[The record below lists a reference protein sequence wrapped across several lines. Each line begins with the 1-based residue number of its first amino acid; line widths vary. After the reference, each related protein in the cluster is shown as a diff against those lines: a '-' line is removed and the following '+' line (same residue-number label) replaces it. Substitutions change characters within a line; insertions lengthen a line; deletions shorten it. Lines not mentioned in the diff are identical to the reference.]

1 MSPRVMT
8 RSAGR
13 LVAESQ
19 RGGTNG
25 LGANGS
31 VEGVNRNVEGV
42 NRRTPNFSM
51 IISQQLQNL
60 LPTMLALVGNQGNV
74 GNQNGNVVNE
84 NVQENVE
91 NVIVNGKRVE
101 FCPSHEMQ
109 KLESEL
115 WNYSMVGAGHVAYT
129 DRYVYGLAPWIHGMV
144 VATKSKTIQK
154 AVQISGALT
163 DEAVRNGSIRKEERI
178 WVLGPSVPP
187 ATPTMHPEGLVAH
200 ASTGIHVR
208 SIGSFLGFEHCDGH
222 RAQRIRF

>member
-1 MSPRVMT
+1 MFSLVWIMSPRVMT

-13 LVAESQ
+13 LVAESR

-31 VEGVNRNVEGV
+31 VEGGNRNVEGV

-60 LPTMLALVGNQGNV
+60 LPTMLALV
-74 GNQNGNVVNE
+74 
-84 NVQENVE
+84 
-91 NVIVNGKRVE
+91 E

-115 WNYSMVGAGHVAYT
+115 WNYSMVGAGHVTYT
-129 DRYVYGLAPWIHGMV
+129 DRFHELA
-144 VATKSKTIQK
+144 
-154 AVQISGALT
+154 
-163 DEAVRNGSIRKEERI
+163 
-178 WVLGPSVPP
+178 SVPP

-200 ASTGIHVR
+200 ASTVTAWVIW
-208 SIGSFLGFEHCDGH
+208 
-222 RAQRIRF
+222 QRIVEEYEGM